1 MKIDYKK
8 TLKFITLVIMAL
20 LIATVSAATY
30 SYMYIDGGVVIGT
43 EKIVWIVGADAPAGT
58 DITGSTATVNLDV
71 EPGYPK
77 NFTECLLLK
86 NQDTSDH
93 NMTINVTTALLTS
106 DFDWC
111 YMDIYENSTGSWVF
125 VDTLNL
131 TDAALDSYETYT
143 GNVPLGAGKYYRMKF
158 AVAADSGASGT
169 KNFDIQVR
177 YE

>member
-1 MKIDYKK
+1 MNVNYKK
-8 TLKFITLVIMAL
+8 TLKLITLVITAL

-30 SYMYIDGGVVIGT
+30 SYMYIDGSVSIGSA
-43 EKIVWIVGADAPAGT
+43 KMVWIAGEDAPGDI
-58 DITGSTATVNLDV
+58 DITGSTVTVDLDV

-77 NFTECLLLK
+77 NFTECLFLK
-86 NQDTSDH
+86 NQDISAH
-93 NMTINVTTALLTS
+93 NMTINVTTALSTS

-111 YMDIYENSTGSWVF
+111 YMDIYENSTGSWLF

-143 GNVPLGAGKYYRMKF
+143 GNDALDAGDYYRMKF
-158 AVAADSGASGT
+158 AVAADSDASGT